1 MHSHTADDI
10 CALTQTNTGQTDEGL
25 SESLLI
31 QKALKKRDSSSPGRM
46 ELPLI
51 LCVSV
56 AVNGDDAHGWAGG
69 VGDYD
74 WLG

>member
-1 MHSHTADDI
+1 
-10 CALTQTNTGQTDEGL
+10 
-25 SESLLI
+25 
-31 QKALKKRDSSSPGRM
+31 M

-56 AVNGDDAHGWAGG
+56 AVNGDDAHGWAGC

-74 WLG
+74 RLGQCHTGDWRGYIAAADK